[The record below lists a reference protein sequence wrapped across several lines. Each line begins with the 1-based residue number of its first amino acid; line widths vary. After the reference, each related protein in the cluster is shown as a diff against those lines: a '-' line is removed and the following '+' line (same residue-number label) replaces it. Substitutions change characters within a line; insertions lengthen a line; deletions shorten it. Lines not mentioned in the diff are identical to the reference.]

1 MNGNEIN
8 ADELAKLAW
17 KIAAGMKSIMKLL
30 NWMGNKEPEWMIA
43 QCANNP
49 IKDITKIKSTL
60 LIQLIP
66 QFDLMHLANQMRI
79 NEFIITVS

>member
-30 NWMGNKEPEWMIA
+30 NWMGNKEPEWMNA
-43 QCANNP
+43 GTGN
-49 IKDITKIKSTL
+49 
-60 LIQLIP
+60 
-66 QFDLMHLANQMRI
+66 
-79 NEFIITVS
+79 